1 MTANTRADALIEA
14 MQRLT
19 DLFQLENDAIRKRN
33 IPALNAIAEK
43 KPLLVRTYEDCVR
56 SVRADAETLRLMD
69 DGAKQRLK
77 QSSDDFVAA
86 TLEHARLVRAA
97 TQVTQSTVNTLVAA
111 INKARADEGMYTRR
125 GGMVM
130 PAAYTRKAMPSM
142 AYNKSF

>member
-1 MTANTRADALIEA
+1 MSVNSRADALIDA

-19 DLFQLENDAIRKRN
+19 ELFRHENEAIRARN
-33 IPALNAIAEK
+33 VPILNNISER

-56 SVRADAETLRLMD
+56 SLRSDTETLRLMD
-69 DGAKQRLK
+69 SDSKSKLK
-77 QSSDDFVAA
+77 KSSDDFVAA

-97 TQVTQSTVNTLVAA
+97 TQVTQSTVNTLVSA

-125 GGMVM
+125 GGTVV
-130 PAAYTRKAMPSM
+130 PAAYARRTAPSM